1 MHIKNKQT
9 TSRGSDLVGWW
20 EALSGCLAV
29 LAGCLAALAGCLA
42 ALSGCS
48 AVLAG
53 CLAVGGVIKNE
64 GGGDEKEL
72 ECQKSLWN
80 IMAESSY

>member
-1 MHIKNKQT
+1 M
-9 TSRGSDLVGWW
+9 
-20 EALSGCLAV
+20 
-29 LAGCLAALAGCLA
+29 AALAGCLA

-64 GGGDEKEL
+64 GGGDDKEL
-72 ECQKSLWN
+72 GCQKSWRVVKSN
-80 IMAESSY
+80 GGCAKNERGGGWMGS